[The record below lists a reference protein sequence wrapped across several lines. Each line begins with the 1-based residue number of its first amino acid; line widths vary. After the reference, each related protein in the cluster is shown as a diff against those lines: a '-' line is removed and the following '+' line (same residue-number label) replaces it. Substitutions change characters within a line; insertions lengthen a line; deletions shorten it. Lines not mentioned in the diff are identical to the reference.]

1 MGQQYSHLS
10 AEERGAI
17 MVLIAQ
23 GASGRQIAQTLGRAQ
38 STIARELRRNGYRSD
53 LAAPLRG
60 RPRLEPDYDATR
72 AGRRAQRLRRRA
84 RVRRKLRRDTVLWRR
99 VRYWL
104 ERCWSP
110 QQIAD
115 KLRDLYPDR
124 PWLRVSHETIY
135 TAIYAMPRGELRRQ
149 VTRLLRQGRKSGR
162 RTRQGS
168 DARGHLPDLP
178 NIRLRPPAAH
188 ERLMPGHW
196 EGDLIV
202 GAHNRSAIGV
212 LVCRRTLYVKL
223 VKLADATAHTV
234 LEAFSSAFEGVPESL
249 KKTLTYDQG
258 KEMASH
264 RQLSERT
271 GLAIYFAD
279 PHSPWQRGTCENTN
293 GLLRQYFPKG
303 TDLSVHSAQ
312 RLKEVA
318 WEMNNRPRRSLGRRS
333 PVEVLYEELKNP
345 RAQGDALGH

>member
-1 MGQQYSHLS
+1 MGKAYVHLS

-17 MVLIAQ
+17 KVLIAQ
-23 GASGRQIAQTLGRAQ
+23 GASGRRIAQVLGRAQ
-38 STIARELRRNGYRSD
+38 STIARELRRNGFRSAA
-53 LAAPLRG
+53 AAPLRG
-60 RPRLEPDYDATR
+60 RPRLEPGYDPTR
-72 AGRRAQRLRRRA
+72 AGLRAQRLRCRP
-84 RVRRKLRRDTVLWRR
+84 RVRRKLQRDTALWRE
-99 VRYWL
+99 VRRWL

-115 KLRDLYPDR
+115 KLRSLYPDQ

-149 VTRLLRQGRKSGR
+149 VTHLLRQGRKSGR
-162 RTRQGS
+162 RARQGG
-168 DARGHLPDLP
+168 DARGSLPDLP
-178 NIRLRPPAAH
+178 NIRLRPPEAN

-212 LVCRRTLYVKL
+212 LVCRHTLYVKL
-223 VKLADATAHTV
+223 VKLEDATARSV
-234 LEAFSSAFEGVPESL
+234 LEAFSLAFLGVPDDL
-249 KKTLTYDQG
+249 RKTLTYDQG
-258 KEMASH
+258 KEMALH

-279 PHSPWQRGTCENTN
+279 PHSPWQRGICENTN

-312 RLKEVA
+312 RLKDVA
-318 WEMNNRPRRSLGRRS
+318 WELNNRPRRSLGVRS
-333 PVEVLYEELKNP
+333 PAEALYQVLKAGP
-345 RAQGDALGH
+345 AQ

>member
-38 STIARELRRNGYRSD
+38 STIARELRRNGFRSHSGP
-53 LAAPLRG
+53 PLRG
-60 RPRLEPDYDATR
+60 RPRFDPGYDATR

-333 PVEVLYEELKNP
+333 PIEVLYEELKNP
-345 RAQGDALGH
+345 RAQGDALGP

>member
-38 STIARELRRNGYRSD
+38 STIARELRRNGFRSHSGP
-53 LAAPLRG
+53 PLRG
-60 RPRLEPDYDATR
+60 RPRFDPGYDATR

-223 VKLADATAHTV
+223 ADATAHTV

-271 GLAIYFAD
+271 GLAIYFAA